1 MMPLLERHMMN
12 QLEPDTALT
21 DNAILDHTNI
31 RADTVENRKY
41 PREAAEANRY
51 SCFVQEAALRI
62 FTADLGKIL
71 VSDAVRRAEA
81 LADELEE
88 QGYFRTYSPA
98 DFDLLD

>member
-1 MMPLLERHMMN
+1 MMN
-12 QLEPDTALT
+12 ELKADSALT
-21 DNAILDHTNI
+21 DNAISDHTNI
-31 RADTVENRKY
+31 CAGNGKNRTY

-71 VSDAVRRAEA
+71 VSDAVKRAED

-88 QGYFRTYSPA
+88 QGYFGTYSPT
-98 DFDLLD
+98 DFDCLD